1 MKGIFSMTAVQN
13 KDQETVKPQPIQRE
27 REREFFVPAVNIF
40 ETDHQYVVEADLPGV
55 SKEGL
60 EVTIEDNELTII
72 GRRGDF
78 HDEAN
83 GEVLYQETRPG
94 DFRRVFELDPT
105 IDTAKINAKMQQGVL
120 TLTLPKAEK
129 VKPRKISVTE

>member
-1 MKGIFSMTAVQN
+1 MTAVQN
-13 KDQETVKPQPIQRE
+13 KDQETVRPTPMQNGRE
-27 REREFFVPAVNIF
+27 REREYFVPPVNIF
-40 ETDHQYVVEADLPGV
+40 ETDEQYVVEADLPGV
-55 SKEGL
+55 TKDGL
-60 EVTIEDNELTII
+60 EITVEDNELTII

-78 HDEAN
+78 HQEPNA
-83 GEVLYQETRPG
+83 EVLYQETRPG

-129 VKPRKISVTE
+129 VKPRKINVTD

>member
-1 MKGIFSMTAVQN
+1 MNAVANQ
-13 KDQETVKPQPIQRE
+13 DQQTVRPQPIQRE
-27 REREFFVPAVNIF
+27 REFFVPPVNIF
-40 ETDHQYVVEADLPGV
+40 ETDEQYVVEADLPGV
-55 SKEGL
+55 TKEGL
-60 EVTIEDNELTII
+60 EVTVEDNQLTII

-78 HDEAN
+78 QQEPNA
-83 GEVLYQETRPG
+83 EVLYQETRPG

-129 VKPRKISVTE
+129 VKPRKITVTE

>member
-1 MKGIFSMTAVQN
+1 MNAVANEQA
-13 KDQETVKPQPIQRE
+13 VRPQTIQRE
-27 REREFFVPAVNIF
+27 REREFFVPPVNIF
-40 ETDHQYVVEADLPGV
+40 ETNDQFVVEADLPGV
-55 SKEGL
+55 AKDGL
-60 EVTIEDNELTII
+60 EITVEDNELTII

-78 HDEAN
+78 HQEPN

-105 IDTAKINAKMQQGVL
+105 IDTSKINAKMQQGVL

-129 VKPRKISVTE
+129 VKPRKINVTD

>member
-1 MKGIFSMTAVQN
+1 MNAVAN
-13 KDQETVKPQPIQRE
+13 QEQEAVRPQHIQ
-27 REREFFVPAVNIF
+27 REREFFVPPVNIF
-40 ETDHQYVVEADLPGV
+40 ETEEQYVVEADLPGV

-60 EVTIEDNELTII
+60 EITVEDNELTII
-72 GRRGDF
+72 GRRGEF
-78 HDEAN
+78 HQETN

-105 IDTAKINAKMQQGVL
+105 VDTSKINAKMQQGVL

-129 VKPRKISVTE
+129 VKPRKIAVTD